1 MSITESR
8 KCTDTSSAWES
19 DKPQCCGERGVMG
32 LLLIFAI
39 ILIFLEGKLILQM
52 HSRIERLTGSRREL
66 KAENARLRKEVDGI
80 VLRVKAD

>member
-1 MSITESR
+1 
-8 KCTDTSSAWES
+8 
-19 DKPQCCGERGVMG
+19 MG
-32 LLLIFAI
+32 FLLIVAL